1 MQEEVNITSQQECVS
16 PHNKRLS
23 CVSPHKQVL
32 IRLVFVC
39 MFLSKVLE
47 SSQQELVLCKSSQ
60 ASPHKTSIYGQEV
73 PQCPGIDQYV
83 KICLTIAGMFH
94 QVLQSLGS
102 VTIPQY
108 ICISRCQASFH
119 KVASLW
125 VHILELCQPSPS
137 TVSTNPKDHVST
149 NLERKFNRKACDLSR
164 VSFFFIFNW
173 KTYIN

>member
-1 MQEEVNITSQQECVS
+1 MKSSLEFCVILFQSLLRSPPQNIMQTNMFHVYIMREEVNITSQQECVS

-119 KVASLW
+119 KVASL
-125 VHILELCQPSPS
+125 
-137 TVSTNPKDHVST
+137 
-149 NLERKFNRKACDLSR
+149 
-164 VSFFFIFNW
+164 
-173 KTYIN
+173 